1 MNSIDEKIKN
11 IVSKKLEVPLS
22 YQRMVRETLDTTHT
36 TKQNVF
42 IKIALPTCACLIV
55 TTTIVFAKDFSNFIK
70 YFFGHNKGM
79 DIAIENGYIDNDST
93 DYVESNGIKVKI
105 DRFLMDDYN
114 MNLNFLIKISETIEK
129 NKIQRINFSDMI
141 INDENNNILF
151 CQNRDTFIKYCEKY
165 NLNYRWEEKNDK
177 NINSGSN
184 YYIKTNENNTINFIY
199 NMYAPNFPKSKKIIV
214 NFNEIVIYESEDIEK
229 DGKTLTGSWKF
240 EIDVP
245 KQFYERED
253 LVYKVKNCSNKKM
266 NITKAI
272 VSETCTKF
280 ELQMEEP
287 PDLPYDLND
296 DEETKE
302 RKIEEYIERQ
312 KQETIEDI
320 KNKIKFKNEYIQ
332 NEKGEKFYPSRSTDQ
347 DGGYSNIEMK
357 YLVYWQTFEL
367 TKIDATDKLKVFFNY
382 KGEDVEVELEREE
395 I

>member
-1 MNSIDEKIKN
+1 
-11 IVSKKLEVPLS
+11 
-22 YQRMVRETLDTTHT
+22 
-36 TKQNVF
+36 
-42 IKIALPTCACLIV
+42 
-55 TTTIVFAKDFSNFIK
+55 
-70 YFFGHNKGM
+70 
-79 DIAIENGYIDNDST
+79 
-93 DYVESNGIKVKI
+93 
-105 DRFLMDDYN
+105 
-114 MNLNFLIKISETIEK
+114 
-129 NKIQRINFSDMI
+129 
-141 INDENNNILF
+141 
-151 CQNRDTFIKYCEKY
+151 
-165 NLNYRWEEKNDK
+165 
-177 NINSGSN
+177 
-184 YYIKTNENNTINFIY
+184 
-199 NMYAPNFPKSKKIIV
+199 MYAPNFPKSKKIIV

-382 KGEDVEVELEREE
+382 KGEEVEVELEREE